1 MSNTYPACGVDP
13 PRPRT
18 WEHVLIVAT
27 TVHSGRRL
35 HGSRGD
41 TEWTDEEMTRSR
53 VDDILS
59 ALSEAGPQ
67 SSWPGRLV
75 EECRQATEMSG
86 VGLAL
91 MGEEGAAGILAATS
105 GHAQQME
112 DLQFELGEGPCM
124 DASRSGRPVFCSD
137 LALDGD
143 KRWPVFAPG
152 ARQAGVEAAFTFP
165 LQVGA
170 VGLGVLD
177 LYRDRRGP
185 LTAPQV
191 SEAVAFADASVAVL
205 LHLRGDAGPES
216 DSRPGRAAENSGTDP
231 AHGPAGVD
239 WAELVDRRAVVHQ
252 AAGMISVQLDVNV
265 AVALLRLRAHSFSH
279 GRPISEVA
287 AEVVARRL
295 RFDDT
300 DEGAA
305 EGPGRPDPDE
315 PPGEEPWR

>member
-1 MSNTYPACGVDP
+1 
-13 PRPRT
+13 
-18 WEHVLIVAT
+18 
-27 TVHSGRRL
+27 
-35 HGSRGD
+35 
-41 TEWTDEEMTRSR
+41 MTGSR

-59 ALSEAGPQ
+59 ALSEAGPE
-67 SSWPGRLV
+67 SSWPERLV
-75 EECRQATEMSG
+75 EECRQATRMSG

-91 MGEEGAAGILAATS
+91 MGEGGAAGILAATS

-112 DLQFELGEGPCM
+112 DLQFELGEGPCV

-137 LALDGD
+137 LALDGHL
-143 KRWPVFAPG
+143 RWPVFAPG

-170 VGLGVLD
+170 IGLGVLD

-205 LHLRGDAGPES
+205 LHLQGGAGPAS
-216 DSRPGRAAENSGTDP
+216 DGRPGRAADIRGASV
-231 AHGPAGVD
+231 AQGPVGVD
-239 WAELVDRRAVVHQ
+239 WSELVDRRAVVHQ
-252 AAGMISVQLDVNV
+252 AAGMISVQLDVDV
-265 AVALLRLRAHSFSH
+265 AAALLRLRAHSFSH
-279 GRPISEVA
+279 GRPFSEVA
-287 AEVVARRL
+287 TDVVAGRL

-305 EGPGRPDPDE
+305 EGSGSPDPDI